1 MSAVHQ
7 PLPKKNGHGGGYEK
21 QDVGFRFAMLFIVG
35 IILLTVASMIFLL
48 VIYPVLTPEGARAR
62 RETVQEVQ
70 RRLPPP
76 PNPILQANPAVDM
89 QRFREQEERKV
100 STYGWVDERR
110 GIVRVPVERAME
122 MVAEKGLPQWQPMPS
137 AQEARR

>member
-1 MSAVHQ
+1 MSTAHQ

-21 QDVGFRFAMLFIVG
+21 QDVGFRFAILFIAG
-35 IILLTVASMIFLL
+35 IIVFTVLTMAALF
-48 VIYPVLTPEGARAR
+48 VIYPILTPEGARAR

-70 RRLPPP
+70 RRLPPGP
-76 PNPILQANPAVDM
+76 VLQANPAVDM
-89 QRFREQEERKV
+89 QRFREQEQRKV

-122 MVAEKGLPQWQPMPS
+122 MVAQRGLPRWQPVPTG
-137 AQEARR
+137 QEKRQ

>member
-1 MSAVHQ
+1 MSAAHQ

-35 IILLTVASMIFLL
+35 IIAFTVLTMVVLFF
-48 VIYPVLTPEGARAR
+48 VYPLLTPEGARAR
-62 RETVQEVQ
+62 RETAEEVQ
-70 RRLPPP
+70 RRLPPTP
-76 PNPILQANPAVDM
+76 VLQANPAVDM
-89 QRFREQEERKV
+89 QRFRAEEQRKV

-122 MVAEKGLPQWQPMPS
+122 MVAQRGLPQWPP
-137 AQEARR
+137 APATQEKQR

>member
-1 MSAVHQ
+1 MSAAHQ
-7 PLPKKNGHGGGYEK
+7 PLSKKNGHGTYEK
-21 QDVGFRFAMLFIVG
+21 QDVGFRFAILFIVG
-35 IILLTVASMIFLL
+35 IILLTVVSMVFLL

-76 PNPILQANPAVDM
+76 PNPVLQANPAVDM
-89 QRFREQEERKV
+89 KRFREQEELKV

-122 MVAEKGLPQWQPMPS
+122 IVAEQGLPQWQPVPS
-137 AQEARR
+137 GQEAKR